1 MQIAHEITSSERE
14 AVKRHLFCKNDK
26 LSDSMICKLLYKYE
40 ISLENKINEITDLKM
55 SLDDRE
61 IAIKLFLSDKL
72 NENQLRSLVS
82 NGH

>member
-26 LSDSMICKLLYKYE
+26 LSDSMIHKLLYKYE